1 MVVDDEALIVQ
12 RLRLL
17 FAGIERQ
24 HRQFRL
30 VATARNGAEALELA
44 ADLKPDIVITDI
56 VMPGM
61 DGLELTG
68 RLKELLP
75 RAILVIL
82 SAYTDFDYARR
93 ALEMNVQQYLLKV
106 PLSETEVAAALLRA
120 QQTLEARESEAVKLR
135 QLNATVRGN
144 LHGLRKQVVEE
155 LLHGEVGPGGM
166 EARCGELMIR
176 FKPQKYSCFA
186 VRIENLGDFRRQYES
201 KDRKALKYGMLNII
215 EELLGASERGFCCEL
230 EPELIAGFVSRAEL
244 NSELDLLQ
252 ANQSLGQ
259 SIRDHIHGY
268 LKLTVTVSFSGWHSG
283 WGTAPQAFQEAKQ
296 ALEDTFYIG
305 EGRVITPS
313 SRLLYETAAA
323 DEFAAALRQL
333 QGLLA
338 PGADGQARQRAVQ
351 RIRRLLQSRK
361 LQPGRVLEET
371 ERFIRAADPGN
382 GQGRQ
387 EAGQPGGQKVEQT
400 VEQTGGQMPGHND
413 PPRFA
418 SCHGLLDWLE
428 NGLPGWLERLHQTE
442 ERTEIRK
449 AKQFIDGRLAERLT
463 LHQVAEHV
471 NMNPAYF
478 SAFFKKETGEGF
490 IDYLNRRRIDSAKLL
505 MEQRD
510 YTNAELAEAAGIAD
524 ERYFCTLFRKHTG
537 ISPQRFMRNLRKR
550 PLG

>member
-1 MVVDDEALIVQ
+1 MVKTYTCMVVDDEALIVQ

-24 HRQFRL
+24 HNQFRL
-30 VATARNGAEALELA
+30 GATAKNGAEALGLA
-44 ADLKPDIVITDI
+44 EDLKPDIVITDI

-61 DGLELTG
+61 DGLELIG

-75 RAILVIL
+75 RAILIIL

-106 PLSETEVAAALLRA
+106 PLSQEEVAAALLRA
-120 QQTLEARESEAVKLR
+120 QQTLEAQESEAVKLR
-135 QLNATVRGN
+135 QLSTTVRGN
-144 LHGLRKQVVEE
+144 LHRLRKQVVDE
-155 LLHGEVGPGGM
+155 LLHGEVSPSGM
-166 EARCGELMIR
+166 EARCKELMIR

-186 VRIENLGDFRRQYES
+186 VRIENLGDFHRQYETRDQ
-201 KDRKALKYGMLNII
+201 KVLKYGMLNII
-215 EELLGASERGFCCEL
+215 EELLGVSERGFCCEL

-259 SIRDHIHGY
+259 SIKSHIHDY
-268 LKLTVTVSFSGWHSG
+268 LKLMVTVSFSRSHYGWE
-283 WGTAPQAFQEAKQ
+283 TAPLAFREAKQ

-313 SRLLYETAAA
+313 SRLSYEAPPA
-323 DEFAAALRQL
+323 DELAAALRQL

-338 PGADGQARQRAVQ
+338 PGADGQERERV
-351 RIRRLLQSRK
+351 IHCIKRLLQSRK
-361 LQPGRVLEET
+361 IQPYRVLAEVG
-371 ERFIRAADPGN
+371 RFIQAAEPGN
-382 GQGRQ
+382 GK
-387 EAGQPGGQKVEQT
+387 GQQVL
-400 VEQTGGQMPGHND
+400 GHNH
-413 PPRFA
+413 PPRFT

-428 NGLPGWLERLHQTE
+428 NGLPGWLELLHQTE

-449 AKQFIDGRLAERLT
+449 AKQFMDGRLAERLT
-463 LHQVAEHV
+463 LNQVAEHV

-490 IDYLNRRRIDSAKLL
+490 IDYLNRRRIDSAKLI
-505 MEQRD
+505 MERRD
-510 YTNAELAEAAGIAD
+510 YTNAELAEAVGIAD

-537 ISPQRFMRNLRKR
+537 VSPQRFMRNLRKR

>member
-1 MVVDDEALIVQ
+1 MKEVNTVRTYTCMVVDDEALIVQ

-17 FAGIERQ
+17 FAGIEQR
-24 HRQFRL
+24 HHQFRL
-30 VATARNGAEALELA
+30 VAAAKNGAEALELA

-61 DGLELTG
+61 DGLELIA

-120 QQTLEARESEAVKLR
+120 QQTLEAQESEAVKLR

-144 LHGLRKQVVEE
+144 LHRLRKQVVEE

-230 EPELIAGFVSRAEL
+230 EPELIAGFISRAEL
-244 NSELDLLQ
+244 KSELDLLQ

-259 SIRDHIHGY
+259 SIRENIHGY

-283 WGTAPQAFQEAKQ
+283 WGAAPQAFREAKQ

-313 SRLLYETAAA
+313 NRLLYEAAAA
-323 DEFAAALRQL
+323 DEFALALRQL

-371 ERFIRAADPGN
+371 ERFIQAADPGN
-382 GQGRQ
+382 GQERHAA
-387 EAGQPGGQKVEQT
+387 E
-400 VEQTGGQMPGHND
+400 MPGHNA

-418 SCHGLLDWLE
+418 SCHGFLDWLE

-442 ERTEIRK
+442 ERMEIRK

-490 IDYLNRRRIDSAKLL
+490 IDYLNRRRIDRAKLL

-537 ISPQRFMRNLRKR
+537 ISPQKFMRNLRKR
-550 PLG
+550 PFG

>member
-1 MVVDDEALIVQ
+1 MKEVNTVRTYTCMVVDDEALIVQ

-30 VATARNGAEALELA
+30 VAAAKNGAEALELA

-61 DGLELTG
+61 DGLELIG

-120 QQTLEARESEAVKLR
+120 QRTLEAQESEAVKLR

-144 LHGLRKQVVEE
+144 LHRLRKQVVEE

-201 KDRKALKYGMLNII
+201 RDRKALKYGMLNII

-230 EPELIAGFVSRAEL
+230 EPELIAGFISRAEL
-244 NSELDLLQ
+244 KSELDLLQ

-259 SIRDHIHGY
+259 SIRENIHGY

-283 WGTAPQAFQEAKQ
+283 WGTAPQAFREAKQ

-313 SRLLYETAAA
+313 NRLLYEAAAA
-323 DEFAAALRQL
+323 DEFALALRQL
-333 QGLLA
+333 QELLA

-371 ERFIRAADPGN
+371 ARFIRAAAPGN
-382 GQGRQ
+382 GQGRH
-387 EAGQPGGQKVEQT
+387 AA
-400 VEQTGGQMPGHND
+400 GQMPGHND

-537 ISPQRFMRNLRKR
+537 ISPQKFMRNLRKR
-550 PLG
+550 PFG